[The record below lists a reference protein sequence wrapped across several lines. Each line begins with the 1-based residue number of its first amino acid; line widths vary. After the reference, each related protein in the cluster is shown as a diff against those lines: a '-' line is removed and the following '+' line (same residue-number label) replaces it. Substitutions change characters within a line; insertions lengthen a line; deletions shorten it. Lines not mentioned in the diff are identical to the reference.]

1 MSESYRRARFGLR
14 LLWPCVGASLAL
26 TVLGLGPAS
35 VAPLAVFALLVF
47 VACSPLEWSA
57 LGLLAV
63 ALLVDNPGERPMEG
77 KWESPLLPLGDLLYN
92 NLNKVTGI
100 EALRFSLLEAA
111 IGVLLVVAIARRV
124 HGDRID
130 EPTGTRTP
138 RHPMRGSW
146 ALMLGAIVALEMWGL
161 ARHGDFKNSL
171 WQFRQLIWMPA
182 LGVLFGYSL
191 KSAAS
196 RVALVRIV
204 LAVACVRALLG
215 IWFHF
220 AICVPQ
226 DIVTEYATTH
236 SDAILAT
243 VAILLG
249 LVLLVAQP
257 CPEHTWLNA
266 VVQPIVVLG
275 MLVNDR
281 RIAFVGIAG
290 GIAAL
295 VLLSPPALQRKLKR
309 ASLLLAPVIALYVGV
324 GWFVD
329 SPVFGPVAT
338 LRSVIT
344 QDDDS
349 SKTRD
354 IENFNLIQTLKRQ
367 PLFGSGFG
375 HEYIEFVQANRVDQ
389 IFAQYRFIAH
399 NSVLWLLSLSGIA
412 GFTLVWQAFAVSAS
426 VALRA
431 FRAARVPMDRVAAFG
446 AVAALCAF
454 IVQAW
459 GDMGLQSWMGTLLLT
474 AFVGAAG
481 ALSVPPAP
489 EHSFA

>member
-1 MSESYRRARFGLR
+1 MLFRS
-14 LLWPCVGASLAL
+14 
-26 TVLGLGPAS
+26 
-35 VAPLAVFALLVF
+35 
-47 VACSPLEWSA
+47 
-57 LGLLAV
+57 
-63 ALLVDNPGERPMEG
+63 
-77 KWESPLLPLGDLLYN
+77 

-257 CPEHTWLNA
+257 CPEHSWLNA

-349 SKTRD
+349 SKQVS
-354 IENFNLIQTLKRQ
+354 ESELQA
-367 PLFGSGFG
+367 
-375 HEYIEFVQANRVDQ
+375 EF
-389 IFAQYRFIAH
+389 
-399 NSVLWLLSLSGIA
+399 S
-412 GFTLVWQAFAVSAS
+412 
-426 VALRA
+426 
-431 FRAARVPMDRVAAFG
+431 
-446 AVAALCAF
+446 
-454 IVQAW
+454 
-459 GDMGLQSWMGTLLLT
+459 TLLLAGHETT
-474 AFVGAAG
+474 AR
-481 ALSVPPAP
+481 ALSWCLYLLSQHAEIAHKAAFEANQALSGRTPTFGDLGNLEYTHWVVQEALRLYPSVYAFSRRAERDDTVCGYRVPKGTKILVSPFVLHRLPDIWPNPDEFQPERFSPEQSNNRSPHAYIPFGAGPRQCIGRRFAMLEMRLIVPMILQRFQLECTSPIPVLPAALGTLTP
-489 EHSFA
+489 QSPIHFRLTHRFSAYN